1 MHTLYAVQK
10 GGLKHE
16 VPEGLDFLPGYYP
29 APE

>member
-16 VPEGLDFLPGYYP
+16 VPEGLDFLPGSHR
-29 APE
+29 AAE